1 MPIGI
6 SRRLDHVRSEEFWDR
21 VMHEAYEILPAQG
34 SMSVAD
40 IMVRLRMTTLKGGRL
55 VKEALSEGMPRKKI
69 EISVEYERYFQR
81 VGKDAY
87 ARLPGWDGALGK
99 RTRAG

>member
-1 MPIGI
+1 
-6 SRRLDHVRSEEFWDR
+6 
-21 VMHEAYEILPAQG
+21 MHEAYEILPAQG

-69 EISVEYERYFQR
+69 EISVEYERYFQW